1 MAKKKKTTGLPKPEK
16 KVISTETESQELKR
30 SYRSRAERE
39 EEIQRWIVLGV
50 GVSVALILLVVGVA
64 LFIEEVIT
72 PQRTVATINDETIS
86 VADFESRVRLERV
99 ISIELVNDGINTI
112 IEVGGIVDPNEAF
125 GQLLQLDPQ
134 TAQFFGIAPNASQLW
149 NELNAPDQMGVR
161 VLDDMVDDILIR
173 AEAEERGVTVTQE
186 QIQAEIDALFGFD
199 RESILALDEAESTP
213 EATADVE
220 LTAEVTE
227 EATRVFVSPTPSPIP
242 SETPAPTATP
252 TVEVTEEQEPVATL
266 TLLPSLTPEATLSGQ
281 EQVTQF
287 DERIENVLDGI
298 RSETGMSAD
307 AINEFFEARAL
318 RVALRESM
326 ATEDG
331 TGTFVNARHILVAT
345 EDEAL
350 EVIDALNAGESFS
363 ALARAVSTDTGSG
376 AQGGELDWSPTIN
389 YVDGFAEAV
398 ETAPIGEIVGPVE
411 SEFGFHI
418 IQVNARE
425 ERDLSEFETEVQSAR
440 VFDSWI
446 EAERDSEENNI
457 ETNSIWTDHVP
468 TNPQFFYEPR

>member
-1 MAKKKKTTGLPKPEK
+1 MAKRKKTTGLPKPEK
-16 KVISTETESQELKR
+16 KIVSTETENQELKR
-30 SYRSRAERE
+30 NYRSRAERE

-64 LFIEEVIT
+64 FFIEEVIT

-86 VADFESRVRLERV
+86 IADFESRVRLERV

-112 IEVGGIVDPNEAF
+112 IEVGGIADPNDAF

-149 NELNAPDQMGVR
+149 NELNAPDQMGIR

-173 AEAEERGVTVTQE
+173 AEAEERGVTVSEE

-213 EATADVE
+213 EATSEA
-220 LTAEVTE
+220 TAEVTE

-242 SETPAPTATP
+242 SETPVPTVTP
-252 TVEVTEEQEPVATL
+252 TVEVTEEFESVATL
-266 TLLPSLTPEATLSGQ
+266 TPLPSLTPEPTLSAQ
-281 EQVTQF
+281 EQVEQF

-326 ATEDG
+326 ATEGG

-345 EDEAL
+345 EDEAI

-376 AQGGELDWSPTIN
+376 AQGGELDWAPTIN
-389 YVDGFAEAV
+389 YVDEFAEAV

-425 ERDLSEFETEVQSAR
+425 ERELSEFEVEVQSAR
-440 VFDSWI
+440 AFDSWL
-446 EAERDSEENNI
+446 ETERESEENNI

-468 TNPQFFYEPR
+468 SNPQFFYDPR

>member
-1 MAKKKKTTGLPKPEK
+1 
-16 KVISTETESQELKR
+16 
-30 SYRSRAERE
+30 
-39 EEIQRWIVLGV
+39 
-50 GVSVALILLVVGVA
+50 
-64 LFIEEVIT
+64 
-72 PQRTVATINDETIS
+72 
-86 VADFESRVRLERV
+86 
-99 ISIELVNDGINTI
+99 
-112 IEVGGIVDPNEAF
+112 
-125 GQLLQLDPQ
+125 
-134 TAQFFGIAPNASQLW
+134 
-149 NELNAPDQMGVR
+149 
-161 VLDDMVDDILIR
+161 
-173 AEAEERGVTVTQE
+173 
-186 QIQAEIDALFGFD
+186 
-199 RESILALDEAESTP
+199 
-213 EATADVE
+213 
-220 LTAEVTE
+220 
-227 EATRVFVSPTPSPIP
+227 
-242 SETPAPTATP
+242 
-252 TVEVTEEQEPVATL
+252 
-266 TLLPSLTPEATLSGQ
+266 
-281 EQVTQF
+281 
-287 DERIENVLDGI
+287 
-298 RSETGMSAD
+298 
-307 AINEFFEARAL
+307 
-318 RVALRESM
+318 M

-468 TNPQFFYEPR
+468 SNPQFFYEPR